1 MAQTPLPLTM
11 SGCIEMLGLRCLIA
25 PKCRP
30 ESVSRHMAG
39 ISQAAAPFHL
49 PPSNGGRDTLSTT
62 TLSTTTLP
70 HCLTV
75 HPTLQGLQTP
85 GNRSHGPADWHVREV
100 RGGAAASDYTD
111 LTLALEDETVF
122 PEIMQSKD
130 GTVTA
135 RGHMRLL
142 HSQSI
147 TFSFMQWSHESE
159 SPSQKHYGAP
169 EVDELLKGT
178 KLHSKEPPRNHSRR

>member
-1 MAQTPLPLTM
+1 MAHTPLPLTM

-100 RGGAAASDYTD
+100 PGGAAASDYTD
-111 LTLALEDETVF
+111 LTLALEDGTVF
-122 PEIMQSKD
+122 SRDNAKQGWNCD
-130 GTVTA
+130 C
-135 RGHMRLL
+135 
-142 HSQSI
+142 
-147 TFSFMQWSHESE
+147 
-159 SPSQKHYGAP
+159 
-169 EVDELLKGT
+169 KGT
-178 KLHSKEPPRNHSRR
+178 YEVAPFSEHHFLFHAMVT